1 MMESKWLWILLTVL
15 LLEGWLCTDACWEHE
30 RIALVQLKPFFNYY
44 YDLNNWVEVKGSD
57 CCQWTRVECNTT
69 TRRVIGLSLDFT
81 RRRND
86 QYWYLNASLFL
97 PFKELKSLSLEANG
111 IAGFV
116 ENEGFESLSRLHN
129 LEVLDLRGNSL
140 KNDILVH
147 MGSLS
152 SLKTL
157 DLGSNKLKGTVH
169 LQGNE
174 TQLKLTNL
182 EVLDLSYNLFRNNTF
197 AFLPELSSLKTLYM
211 QDNQLQ
217 GSIDIAG
224 LNNLINLKKLD
235 LRWNEIESFQSFQDN
250 GRQLKLAHLEELDLS
265 GNLFNNSIFA
275 SLKGLSNLKSLCIYD
290 NKLKGSIDMK
300 DLGAF
305 TNLEELYMSGNELN
319 ELVTHKVSGHPVVY
333 VSLVPSVSS

>member
-1 MMESKWLWILLTVL
+1 MFT
-15 LLEGWLCTDACWEHE
+15 
-30 RIALVQLKPFFNYY
+30 
-44 YDLNNWVEVKGSD
+44 GS
-57 CCQWTRVECNTT
+57 
-69 TRRVIGLSLDFT
+69 S
-81 RRRND
+81 
-86 QYWYLNASLFL
+86 NANVS
-97 PFKELKSLSLEANG
+97 
-111 IAGFV
+111 
-116 ENEGFESLSRLHN
+116 GFESLSRLHN

-169 LQGNE
+169 LQELNNLTNLKNLYLQDNSIESLQPLYQGNE

-182 EVLDLSYNLFRNNTF
+182 EVLDLSFNLFSNNTF

-211 QDNQLQ
+211 WSNQLQ

-235 LRWNEIESFQSFQDN
+235 LSWNKIESLQSFQDN
-250 GRQLKLAHLEELDLS
+250 GRQLKLTHLEELDLS

-319 ELVTHKVSGHPVVY
+319 ELVTHKGID
-333 VSLVPSVSS
+333 